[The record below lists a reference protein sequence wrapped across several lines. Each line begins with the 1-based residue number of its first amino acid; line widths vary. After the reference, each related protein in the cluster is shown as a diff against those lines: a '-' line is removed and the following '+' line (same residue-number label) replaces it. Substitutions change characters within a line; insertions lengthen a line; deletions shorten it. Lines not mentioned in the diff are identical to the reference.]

1 MLSSVGEYG
10 ITVGRAGGVF
20 LRGQWQSCVIL
31 DSEGGM
37 ESLVLNA
44 SPTVGNS
51 QGIIFSSVQACAER
65 NSLSVLSVK

>member
-1 MLSSVGEYG
+1 MSTVGEYG
-10 ITVGRAGGVF
+10 ITVGGAGGVS

-31 DSEGGM
+31 DSEGGV
-37 ESLVLNA
+37 ESIVPNA

-51 QGIIFSSVQACAER
+51 QGIILSSVQACFER